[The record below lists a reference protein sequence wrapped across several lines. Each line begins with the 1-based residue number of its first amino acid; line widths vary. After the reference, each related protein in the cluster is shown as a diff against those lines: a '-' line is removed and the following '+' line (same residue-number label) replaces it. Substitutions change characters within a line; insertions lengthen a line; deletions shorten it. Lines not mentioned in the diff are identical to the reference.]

1 MKLRFRTGVV
11 ATSAVVAAALA
22 LSGCSSSD
30 SGPSDTGPSNA
41 TDGDASQLVE
51 DSADAL
57 SEVTGLHLELTT
69 EGTVPNLAVRSLQG
83 DISNDPQTA
92 ATGDATLIVGQK
104 DIDAKFVYVDGHLY
118 SDVGDPGGAFTDFG
132 DGASIYDVSTILDP
146 DKGLANVLSKLEDPK
161 IEGTEKIGD
170 TETTKVSGT
179 SSTDDIMALSGSR
192 LAPKDAVEMPTT
204 VWIADD
210 GTNYPV
216 KVQVVPV
223 DGAVLT
229 LSLSEWGKQVDVSK
243 PPV

>member
-11 ATSAVVAAALA
+11 ATSAFVAAALT

-30 SGPSDTGPSNA
+30 SGTTDTGQNNGSN
-41 TDGDASQLVE
+41 GDAAQLVE
-51 DSADAL
+51 DSAQAL
-57 SEVTGLHLELTT
+57 SEVTGLHMKITT
-69 EGTVPNLAVRSLQG
+69 EGTVPNLAVKTLEG

-146 DKGLANVLSKLEDPK
+146 DKGLANVLSKLKDPK
-161 IEGTEKIGD
+161 KEGTETIDG

-229 LSLSEWGKQVDVSK
+229 MVLSEWGKKVEVTK